1 MFSTILRFRSRHIHG
16 KRLAIDDHLA
26 MLSAVT
32 ACFATGIL
40 FYHLP
45 MMYLMEAANRRH
57 VKPSDDEWLALFGL
71 VRWTQALIPSI
82 WLSIFTTKFSLLV
95 FFYRISSHQS
105 KHFKYFF
112 GAVVLFTTVCWGFQS
127 TYVAFACPHVD
138 ETARRCLNVSIS
150 LNEVWLICE
159 S

>member
-1 MFSTILRFRSRHIHG
+1 MLLTVFRFRSRHIHG

-57 VKPSDDEWLALFGL
+57 VNPSDDEWLALFGL
-71 VRWTQALIPSI
+71 VRWTQALIPLI

-95 FFYRISSHQS
+95 LFYRISSHQS
-105 KHFKYFF
+105 KHFRYFF
-112 GAVVLFTTVCWGFQS
+112 GCVALFTAVCWGFQS
-127 TYVAFACPHVD
+127 MYMAFACPHVD
-138 ETARRCLNVSIS
+138 ENARMCFRRIHTTQQ
-150 LNEVWLICE
+150 NEANL
-159 S
+159 